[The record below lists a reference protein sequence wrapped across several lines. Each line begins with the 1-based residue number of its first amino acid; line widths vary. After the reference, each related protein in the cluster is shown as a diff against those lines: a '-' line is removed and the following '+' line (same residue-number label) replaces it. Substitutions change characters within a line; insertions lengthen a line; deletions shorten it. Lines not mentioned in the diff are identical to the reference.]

1 MNQLSSM
8 KILAIGC
15 AAGPVL
21 KLTAA
26 DCQDA
31 KAGDRNQKRR
41 KRCLGIASSRD
52 WRDLKSLEALLSIF
66 PQPLPLFFLRRIIT
80 ISSTVTILH
89 WHPFNILDP

>member
-1 MNQLSSM
+1 M
-8 KILAIGC
+8 KILADGC

-21 KLTAA
+21 KFTAA

-31 KAGDRNQKRR
+31 KAGGRNQKRR

-52 WRDLKSLEALLSIF
+52 PWSISLEALLSIS
-66 PQPLPLFFLRRIIT
+66 PNLPVSSSFSPRRIPT

-89 WHPFNILDP
+89 WYSLSILDI